1 MGLKVSSAFVA
12 SFMDFVATIFGTFF
26 FVATSFF
33 RPSMKTTWLPLH
45 FFNNVVSDKFFRGIF
60 SIVAVSLVA
69 TLMIVFAPACANFHV
84 SFSGVSIVKFG
95 SEMCFM
101 AATL

>member
-1 MGLKVSSAFVA
+1 MGLKVFSAFVV
-12 SFMDFVATIFGTFF
+12 SFMDFVVTIFGTFF
-26 FVATSFF
+26 FVAVSFF

-45 FFNNVVSDKFFRGIF
+45 FFNSASSDKFFGVVF

-69 TLMIVFAPACANFHV
+69 AMMIVFAPAWANFHV
-84 SFSGVSIVKFG
+84 SFSGVSMVKFG

-101 AATL
+101 AAIL